1 MRKPLRLFTAVLMG
15 ASAFAAHGALAQTAL
30 EQDMRYQDTATMTV
44 GETVISLGGGFAYL
58 TLPDTRF
65 TFRYKDS
72 GTFNTA
78 SKQKND
84 AFDEYGGGFSG
95 TVSTPLGGAF
105 GMPWVGAVHGY
116 WSNIENTNRN
126 RCVSTNSFS
135 LRRARISS
143 TRRGSRRSAPARSSR
158 TRAARSIAGARRWSS
173 PRPMRG
179 PC

>member
-1 MRKPLRLFTAVLMG
+1 MG

-126 RCVSTNSFS
+126 RCVSTNSFDLRCVEYRRHAGS
-135 LRRARISS
+135 LHGQRRHAHL
-143 TRRGSRRSAPARSSR
+143 AH
-158 TRAARSIAGARRWSS
+158 RAATSTAGAWRSSS
-173 PRPMRG
+173 PRQMRG
-179 PC
+179 PCLCQAS

>member
-1 MRKPLRLFTAVLMG
+1 
-15 ASAFAAHGALAQTAL
+15 
-30 EQDMRYQDTATMTV
+30 MTV

-116 WSNIENTNRN
+116 WSNIDEHQPEPLRQHQQ
-126 RCVSTNSFS
+126 FH
-135 LRRARISS
+135 LRRIEY
-143 TRRGSRRSAPARSSR
+143 RRHAWALHGQRRHAHLAHEP
-158 TRAARSIAGARRWSS
+158 RR
-173 PRPMRG
+173 R
-179 PC
+179 